1 VGTGLLASAPI
12 ELAQARLLVSAI
24 PGPCLIAEVVSEG
37 FTVLAVDPLLRRL
50 ITGAH
55 HPAGP
60 HHADVL
66 TADGFG
72 VLGPAMRAAVEEPFE
87 ARSLEVPIGDDP
99 QWFELR
105 VTPVVDSGRCQQVL
119 VAGAEHTT
127 QHDVEKRHRRERC
140 RFEAMVEHAPGL
152 VLLTDS
158 AGRIVKAST
167 GVTRLLGLDAQE
179 LLGRPVFQLMHPDT
193 LARAASIF
201 NHILGLPGEPL
212 RVRDFRLGHADHT
225 YRSCDTTIT
234 NLLHDDDVAAIVFN
248 AHDVTELVLA
258 QQRLEL
264 ATSSDALTGLAN
276 RRELLARLNETFE
289 RGESAPS
296 GVGLVLV
303 DVDELALVNDSLGHD
318 VGDNALKTLASRLS
332 KLAGEHA
339 LVARVGGDELALLV
353 TDLDDPQRLDRLASS
368 ILEAVRAPIQGPGGE
383 VLLRASVGT
392 ASASPKTST
401 GDALLRAADLAL
413 FRAKAT
419 GKNRTVRY
427 TAEMQLEAE
436 ARLEEVTALQRAL
449 HEERLR
455 LNYQPIVRLDGALVG
470 VEALLRWDSDGELIS
485 PAAFLDV
492 AEDTGLILPI
502 GSWVINQACRDFIEL
517 KMAAP
522 DLQWVSINLSS
533 GQLLDQ
539 RLPEILARALADHGL
554 SPDCL
559 AVEIDQTTL
568 RDHVGARAMLSELG
582 DIRSMVSFDEIGD
595 DWGLLSALHDQGTHV
610 IKLGRGFVGQL
621 DVDTD
626 GANKTLAMAVL
637 ELARTDG
644 LEVIAEGVES
654 REQLEVLEELGCP
667 LAQGYLYSPPIDLA
681 TFITVASAQRT

>member
-1 VGTGLLASAPI
+1 MSPEHPVGTGLLASAAI

-55 HPAGP
+55 HLGGP
-60 HHADVL
+60 HHANVL

-99 QWFELR
+99 QWFELL
-105 VTPVVDSGRCQQVL
+105 VTPVVNSGRCQQVL

-127 QHDVEKRHRRERC
+127 QHDVEKRHCRERC
-140 RFEAMVEHAPGL
+140 RFEAMAEHAPGL
-152 VLLTDS
+152 VRLTDS

-167 GVTRLLGLDAQE
+167 GVTRLLSLDAQE

-201 NHILGLPGEPL
+201 NHILRLPGEPL

-234 NLLHDDDVAAIVFN
+234 NLLHDDDVAAILFN

-258 QQRLEL
+258 EQCLEL
-264 ATSSDALTGLAN
+264 ATSSDVLTGLAN
-276 RRELLARLNETFE
+276 RRELLAHLSKTFE

-332 KLAGEHA
+332 KLAGEHT
-339 LVARVGGDELALLV
+339 LVARVGGDESALLV
-353 TDLDDPQRLDRLASS
+353 TDLDDPQCLDRLAKA
-368 ILEAVRAPIQGPGGE
+368 ILEAVRP
-383 VLLRASVGT
+383 SVGT

-436 ARLEEVTALQRAL
+436 ARLEEVTALQWAL
-449 HEERLR
+449 YEERLR

-470 VEALLRWDSDGELIS
+470 IEALLRWDSDGELIS
-485 PAAFLDV
+485 PAAFLDL
-492 AEDTGLILPI
+492 AEDTDLILPI

-539 RLPEILARALADHGL
+539 RLPEILARALADQGL
-554 SPDCL
+554 SADCL

-568 RDHVGARAMLSELG
+568 RNHVGARAMLSQLG
-582 DIRSMVSFDEIGD
+582 GIRSMVSFDEIGD
-595 DWGLLSALHDQGTHV
+595 DWGLLSALYDQGTHV
-610 IKLGRGFVGQL
+610 IKLGRGFAGQL
-621 DVDTD
+621 NVDPD
-626 GANKTLAMAVL
+626 GANKTLAMA
-637 ELARTDG
+637 
-644 LEVIAEGVES
+644 
-654 REQLEVLEELGCP
+654 VLEELGCP